1 MRRSALTLAA
11 LLAASRAAAD
21 PVVVRH
27 ERPRFTLTVPDRFER
42 VEPDGAHGDLLDV
55 FRRPGDLPDEPPMVL
70 QVLHLDA
77 VLPQRALL
85 PAERAEF
92 RRADAFRFTDHVEHD
107 RVLGFPVET
116 LVGEATLPSG
126 VGVTRFAT
134 AIPLE
139 DDAVLLVLLAPGH
152 RARDARALLR
162 ATLDSTRAP
171 TTWETPARR
180 AVNQAMRVALLLTLL
195 SSMAYGLAAAITA
208 RRASLPPRTRMRA
221 TALLAALWWSVS
233 LWLCVPWR
241 DDEWLFALLALGLA
255 GTFSALALRAASI
268 KGSSSAPDR
277 GR

>member
-1 MRRSALTLAA
+1 MRLPALTLAA
-11 LLAASRAAAD
+11 LLAAVSASAD

-27 ERPRFTLTVPDRFER
+27 ERPRFTFTLPDRFER
-42 VEPDGAHGDLLDV
+42 VEPDGVRGDLLDV

-77 VLPQRALL
+77 VLPQRSLL
-85 PAERAEF
+85 PGERAEF
-92 RRADAFRFTDHVEHD
+92 RRADAFRFTDHVEHG

-116 LVGEATLPSG
+116 LVGVATLPGG
-126 VGVTRFAT
+126 VNVTRFAT

-162 ATLDSTRAP
+162 ATLSSTSAP

-180 AVNQAMRVALLLTLL
+180 AFNQGMRVALLLTLL
-195 SSMAYGLAAAITA
+195 SSLGYGLAAIRA
-208 RRASLPPRTRMRA
+208 RRAPLRPRTRLRA
-221 TALLAALWWSVS
+221 AALLAALWWAVS

-241 DDEWLFALLALGLA
+241 EEEWLFALLSVSLA
-255 GTFSALALRAASI
+255 ATFSAAAVRAVALT
-268 KGSSSAPDR
+268 GSSSAPGR